1 MRAQSCPTLCDP
13 MDCNTPGS
21 SVHGIFQER
30 IMEWI
35 ADSYFRGPGNQVI
48 INTFPACLFG
58 PGVSKVIW
66 PRPSLIPP
74 SEKFFAIHQG
84 LLWLLK
90 GISCGITPISVVFG
104 HCPKWIWPLSH
115 LVPVFL
121 TPALNTSLFP
131 SFFFFLIFEV
141 NLCFYLPV

>member
-1 MRAQSCPTLCDP
+1 MCAQSCLTLSDP
-13 MDCNTPGS
+13 MDYNPPGS

-104 HCPKWIWPLSH
+104 HCPKWRSRGLASQSSCPHVSHACSQPLTI
-115 LVPVFL
+115 PFPP
-121 TPALNTSLFP
+121 TPFSENFP
-131 SFFFFLIFEV
+131 R
-141 NLCFYLPV
+141 